1 MKHLSATEFVEL
13 IESSGTLAPGRVR
26 HGQTCAECVARAE
39 ALREMRA
46 AALEDEETQPSP
58 LFWDH
63 FAARVSAAV
72 RNEPTPAPYLSWFR
86 RPAIT
91 WGTAASMAMLLVAI
105 AVWRATLHAPAP
117 VVSIARHAST
127 SDVVLPLPEV
137 AGADDVD
144 ADEAWAVV
152 RAATIDLNWDDVHAA
167 GLSAHPDD
175 VENVALELTADER
188 HELARLLDADL
199 KRKGA

>member
-1 MKHLSATEFVEL
+1 MRHLSATEFVDF

-26 HGQTCAECVARAE
+26 HAQTCAECVARAE
-39 ALREMRA
+39 ALRDMRA
-46 AALEDEETQPSP
+46 AALDDEETQPSP

-72 RNEPTPAPYLSWFR
+72 RHEPAPAPGVSWFR
-86 RPAIT
+86 QPAIT
-91 WGTAASMAMLLVAI
+91 WGTAASIAMLLVAM

-117 VVSIARHAST
+117 IVSLASSAST
-127 SDVVLPLPEV
+127 SDVVLPGPE
-137 AGADDVD
+137 AAAADDVD

-167 GLSAHPDD
+167 GISAHPDD
-175 VENVALELTADER
+175 VENVALELNADER